1 MGRTEYLQRQARE
14 YLSELLKKGEEL
26 EVDADIDHV
35 LITCGGVTI
44 EIDVKSQLVHLR
56 GKIEID
62 LGSEIRYEDLGVS
75 VIKPHDF
82 LLVET
87 VAKLLRQKEMSPEDA
102 LDRILGAKTQAGWII
117 RTDGKTGITDIVE

>member
-1 MGRTEYLQRQARE
+1 M
-14 YLSELLKKGEEL
+14 KKGEEL